1 MTVNSLAQ
9 SNIIRS
15 YSKKEIIQ
23 KSKAK
28 RLLAIGLIFSILLAI
43 FLYIF
48 QVNGI
53 AASGYRI
60 GELKKQV
67 YQLEETNKVL
77 QVNISNLKSI
87 DSLQLKTKN
96 FDMVRA
102 QSIEY
107 VVLSPTRAVAAK

>member
-1 MTVNSLAQ
+1 MTVTSLAQ
-9 SNIIRS
+9 SNIIKS
-15 YSKKEIIQ
+15 HSKKEIIQ
-23 KSKAK
+23 KSRAK
-28 RLLAIGLIFSILLAI
+28 RFLAISLIFSILLAI

-53 AASGYRI
+53 AASGYKI
-60 GELKKQV
+60 GELKKQI
-67 YQLEETNKVL
+67 YQLEDTNKAL

-107 VVLSPTRAVAAK
+107 IVLSPDRAVAAK

>member
-1 MTVNSLAQ
+1 MTVTSLAQ
-9 SNIIRS
+9 SNIIKS
-15 YSKKEIIQ
+15 HFKKETIQ

-28 RLLAIGLIFSILLAI
+28 KFLAIVLIFSILFAI

-53 AASGYRI
+53 GASGYRI
-60 GELKKQV
+60 GGLEKQIRQLK
-67 YQLEETNKVL
+67 ETNTAL

-87 DSLQLKTKN
+87 DNLQLKTKN

-107 VVLSPTRAVAAK
+107 VVLSPDRAVAAK